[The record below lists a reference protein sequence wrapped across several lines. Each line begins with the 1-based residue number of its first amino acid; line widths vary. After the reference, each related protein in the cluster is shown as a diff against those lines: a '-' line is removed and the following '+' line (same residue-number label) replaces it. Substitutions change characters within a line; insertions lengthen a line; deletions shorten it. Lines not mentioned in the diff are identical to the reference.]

1 MNYNTDYIYF
11 NYNFMI
17 QIALLFMQIFTELI
31 FREIDTIG
39 LIWKYLSIHEIFDDY
54 LCKLLLSVI
63 FWFPFEAFVWLLFFF
78 WVLIVE
84 MLPEWGLST
93 CLSVCT
99 HRPLLIH
106 LLFSWLPWFLL
117 IFFMNNETL
126 KYLNKIR

>member
-1 MNYNTDYIYF
+1 
-11 NYNFMI
+11 MI

-78 WVLIVE
+78 LGFDRGNVARVGTKYMFVGLYPSTSAYSPFVLMI
-84 MLPEWGLST
+84 T
-93 CLSVCT
+93 
-99 HRPLLIH
+99 
-106 LLFSWLPWFLL
+106 L
-117 IFFMNNETL
+117 IFVDFFHE
-126 KYLNKIR
+126 